1 MSEETI
7 LVGQQVKENLFK
19 ACGSLGKAIL
29 DSSENQRFIAAR
41 EKFRQDEEAKSILR
55 DYNQTVQEYQSKAHY
70 GGASEEEY
78 KKVEEKNSAMLKNET
93 LKNYFE
99 SQEALINLCK
109 EVNEYVSSKL
119 NFNFASLAK
128 PKSSCCS

>member
-7 LVGQQVKENLFK
+7 LISKQVKESLFDT
-19 ACGSLGKAIL
+19 CRSLGKAL
-29 DSSENQRFIAAR
+29 VDSKENNRFIETR
-41 EKFRQDEEAKSILR
+41 EIFRMDEEAKSILR
-55 DYNQTVQEYQSKAHY
+55 DYNQTAQEYQTKAQY
-70 GGASEEEY
+70 GGASEQEY
-78 KKVEEKNSAMLKNET
+78 KIVQEKNNAMLKNET

-109 EVNEYVSSKL
+109 EVNQYVSEKL

>member
-7 LVGQQVKENLFK
+7 QITQQVKEKLFE
-19 ACGSLGKAIL
+19 ACSSLGKVII
-29 DSSENQRFIAAR
+29 DSQENKSFINAR
-41 EKFRQDEEAKSILR
+41 EKFRQDEEAKLILR
-55 DYNQTVQEYQSKAHY
+55 DYNQTAQEYQSKAQY

-78 KKVEEKNSAMLKNET
+78 KKVEEKNKLMLKNAT
-93 LKNYFE
+93 LKNYFD

-109 EVNEYVSSKL
+109 EVNEYVSDKL

>member
-7 LVGQQVKENLFK
+7 LVTQQVKENLLET
-19 ACGSLGKAIL
+19 CGSLGKSFL
-29 DSSENQRFIAAR
+29 DSQENKRFISAR
-41 EKFRQDEEAKSILR
+41 EKFREDDEAKSILR
-55 DYNQTVQEYQSKAHY
+55 DYNQTAQEYQTKAQY
-70 GGASEEEY
+70 GGASKEEY
-78 KKVEEKNSAMLKNET
+78 KIVEEKNSAMLKNET

-109 EVNEYVSSKL
+109 EVNEYISGKL

>member
-7 LVGQQVKENLFK
+7 LISQQVKESLLYT
-19 ACGSLGKAIL
+19 CRSLGKAL
-29 DSSENQRFIAAR
+29 VDSKENNKFIEAR
-41 EKFRQDEEAKSILR
+41 EIFRLDEEAKSILR
-55 DYNQTVQEYQSKAHY
+55 DYNITLSEYQKKAQY
-70 GGASEEEY
+70 GGASDQEY
-78 KKVEEKNSAMLKNET
+78 KIVQEKNNAMLNNET
-93 LKNYFE
+93 LKNYFD

-109 EVNEYVSSKL
+109 EVNEYVSEKL